1 MKDRKEEVS
10 ILAEALNRTFKR
22 SLAYSFRKIYLD
34 PDSSLN

>member
-10 ILAEALNRTFKR
+10 ILAETLSKTFKR
-22 SLAYSFRKIYLD
+22 TLAFSFRKIYLD